1 MELEK
6 VKWGVHMNKVKIQT
20 MEFKL
25 EKKVGY
31 RGLMKNPKWQQ
42 IWIEGESDCSNSK
55 DEKCKYDTF
64 SIHDISLWILNCIN
78 GLVITRK

>member
-25 EKKVGY
+25 DKNVGY
-31 RGLMKNPKWQQ
+31 GGMMKNPKWQQ
-42 IWIEGESDCSNSK
+42 RWIEGRVIVLTQRMKNPSMILSQ
-55 DEKCKYDTF
+55 YM
-64 SIHDISLWILNCIN
+64 ISLY
-78 GLVITRK
+78 GY